1 MLDEL
6 KIGGYA
12 FDSVVFMAYAQKLA
26 IAAAI
31 LIVTWILA
39 KAAKWAFARMVDK
52 ISFLQ
57 RDTGS
62 GESVGMSLGKIV
74 SLIIWLFGL
83 IGILHT
89 FNLDDV
95 IAPLQTLLN
104 SIMTVVPGIIG
115 AAIIFFVGT
124 IVARIVRDLV
134 ETTMATINFDKWAN
148 MGGIDAVTGNAKIS
162 KTLGT
167 IAFVFVIIPFAIGAL
182 NVLNIS
188 SISGPATEML
198 NMVLKAIPTIIGAS
212 ILLGIGFVI
221 ARWVG
226 NLLEELLPDLG
237 ADRAIASL
245 GMLPDGTSASSV
257 ISKVVMIAI
266 TIFFAIAATN
276 LLGFQ
281 QLTQILDTVLQQG
294 GAVVFGAV
302 LIALGVLVGR
312 ILKNLI
318 EGATGTGGIAPN
330 AAYYLTVGLFVFIG
344 LKQMAIGG
352 PIVDYAFGSLAI
364 GASVAFALAFGLGGR
379 DAAAKM
385 LANLNDKPAVTK
397 PVAKISADIVA
408 RTAVKKAPAKSR

>member
-1 MLDEL
+1 MLEHL
-6 KIGGYA
+6 QFGGYA
-12 FDSVVFMAYAQKLA
+12 FDSALFMQYAQKLA

-31 LIVTWILA
+31 ILVTWILA
-39 KAAKWAFARMVDK
+39 KAAKWAFARMVDR
-52 ISFLQ
+52 IAFLR

-62 GESVGMSLGKIV
+62 GESVGLSLGKIV

-83 IGILHT
+83 IAVLNT
-89 FNLDDV
+89 FELSDV
-95 IAPLQTLLN
+95 ITPLQTLLN

-115 AAIIFFVGT
+115 AAIIFFVGS

-134 ETTMATINFDKWAN
+134 ETTMATVNFDKWAN

-167 IAFVFVIIPFAIGAL
+167 VAFVFVIIPFAIGAL

-245 GMLPDGTSASSV
+245 GMLPDGNSASSI

-266 TIFFAIAATN
+266 MIFFAIAATN

-294 GAVVFGAV
+294 GSVVFGAV

-312 ILKNLI
+312 ILKSLI
-318 EGATGTGGIAPN
+318 EGATGSGGIAPN

-352 PIVDYAFGSLAI
+352 MIVDYAFGALAI

-379 DAAAKM
+379 DAAARM
-385 LANLNDKPAVTK
+385 LANMGDVPATPKSTTK
-397 PVAKISADIVA
+397 PP
-408 RTAVKKAPAKSR
+408 VKK

>member
-1 MLDEL
+1 MLDNL
-6 KIGGYA
+6 HVGGYA
-12 FDSVVFMAYAQKLA
+12 FDSALAMQYGQKLA

-31 LIVTWILA
+31 LLVTWILA
-39 KAAKWAFARMVDK
+39 KAAKWTFAKMVDR

-57 RDTGS
+57 RDTAS
-62 GESVGMSLGKIV
+62 GESVGMALGKIV

-83 IGILHT
+83 IALLNVFGL
-89 FNLDDV
+89 NDV

-115 AAIIFFVGT
+115 AAIIFFVGS
-124 IVARIVRDLV
+124 IVAKIVRDLV
-134 ETTMATINFDKWAN
+134 ETSMNTINFDKWAN
-148 MGGIDAVTGNAKIS
+148 MGGVSAVTGNAKIS

-167 IAFVFVIIPFAIGAL
+167 VAFVFVIIPFAIGAL

-245 GMLPDGTSASSV
+245 GMLPDGASASSIV
-257 ISKVVMIAI
+257 SKIVTIAI

-281 QLTQILDTVLQQG
+281 QLTQILNTVLEQG
-294 GAVVFGAV
+294 GAVIFGAV
-302 LIALGVLVGR
+302 LIALGVMIGR

-318 EGATGTGGIAPN
+318 AGATGAGGIAPN

-352 PIVDYAFGSLAI
+352 MIVDYAFGALAV

-379 DAAAKM
+379 DAAAKLLSNM
-385 LANLNDKPAVTK
+385 GEK
-397 PVAKISADIVA
+397 PVATKPAP
-408 RTAVKKAPAKSR
+408 RTATKK